1 VTFAPVDDVT
11 ISPFA
16 AAHDVF
22 GDGSLLLV
30 PTPGHTP
37 GSLSMLLR
45 QEGMA
50 PILFVGDL
58 TYDLEKLTAERVP
71 GVGTRRGLL
80 ESTRA
85 VNELHQTY
93 PDLVILAAHDPGAA
107 PLLAHALAAS
117 FAS

>member
-1 VTFAPVDDVT
+1 VDDAT

-22 GDGSLLLV
+22 GDGSLLLL

-45 QEGMA
+45 QKGMA

-58 TYDLEKLTAERVP
+58 TYDLEKLTAGRVP
-71 GVGTRRGLL
+71 GVGQSRGLR
-80 ESTRA
+80 ESTHA
-85 VNELHQTY
+85 VNELKRRY
-93 PDLVILAAHDPGAA
+93 PDLVILAAHDSAAA
-107 PLLAHALAAS
+107 PLLAQALEAS
-117 FAS
+117 FVS